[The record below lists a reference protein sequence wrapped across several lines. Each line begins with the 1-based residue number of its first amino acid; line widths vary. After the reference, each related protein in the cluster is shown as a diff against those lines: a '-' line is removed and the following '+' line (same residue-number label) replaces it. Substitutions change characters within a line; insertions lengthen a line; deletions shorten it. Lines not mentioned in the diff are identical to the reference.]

1 MKNLTLSVL
10 QRIQLK
16 ALVGQQQGRAA
27 DIRLFT
33 RIIDK
38 LELNEEEQKRCSF
51 QSTTIESLGQIKV
64 TWDETA
70 TFDTQIEFNGEEY
83 GRIRALLETWH
94 LFTKSDMDTWLKGVL
109 EQFSL

>member
-1 MKNLTLSVL
+1 MKSLKLSVL

-38 LELNEEEQKRCSF
+38 LELNEEEQAKCSY
-51 QSTTIESLGQIKV
+51 QSHTIESLGQIKV
-64 TWDETA
+64 VWDPTA
-70 TFDTQIEFNGEEY
+70 SFEADIELNGEEH
-83 GRIRALLETWH
+83 GRLRGLLETWH
-94 LFTKSDMDTWLKGVL
+94 LFTKNDMDSWLKGVL
-109 EQFSL
+109 EQLSL